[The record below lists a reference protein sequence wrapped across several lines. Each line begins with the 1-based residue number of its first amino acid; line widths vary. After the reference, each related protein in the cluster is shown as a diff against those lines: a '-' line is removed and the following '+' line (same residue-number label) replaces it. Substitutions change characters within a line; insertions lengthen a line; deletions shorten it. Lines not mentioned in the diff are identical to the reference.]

1 MKGIIE
7 MSIKKEIEIMIYEE
21 TKRRKEYSKRAYKMK
36 RKKIKRKIKHFFNL
50 VPTLMLVGVIGF
62 TSCKSTKQVPITTSP
77 TGIIAYTKKNK
88 VYVNGEFFTSEGW
101 NILKNNE
108 HIARVE
114 AVEWNYI
121 DGEFER
127 SVYVTLLKTRED
139 SYEDIKN
146 LLLYIALSFP
156 DAKVSISKNSFPTK
170 TNIKRNRDNLIE
182 IKID

>member
-1 MKGIIE
+1 
-7 MSIKKEIEIMIYEE
+7 MSIKKEIETMIYEE
-21 TKRRKEYSKRAYKMK
+21 TQRRKEYGKRACKIK
-36 RKKIKRKIKHFFNL
+36 KKKIKRKVKRFFNL
-50 VPTLMLVGVIGF
+50 VPTLMLVGIIGF
-62 TSCKSTKQVPITTSP
+62 TSCKSTKPPPISP
-77 TGIIAYTKKNK
+77 STTGIKAHAKNNK
-88 VYVNGEFFTSEGW
+88 IYVNGEFFSSVGW

-108 HIARVE
+108 YIARVE

-121 DGEFER
+121 DGKFER

-156 DAKVSISKNSFPTK
+156 DAKISISKNSFPTK
-170 TNIKRNRDNLIE
+170 TNIKRNMDNLIE

>member
-1 MKGIIE
+1 MNNKMNISE
-7 MSIKKEIEIMIYEE
+7 EIKIMILEE
-21 TKRRKEYSKRAYKMK
+21 ERRKREYGKRACKLKKRRM
-36 RKKIKRKIKHFFNL
+36 KRKIKRFFNL
-50 VPTLMLVGVIGF
+50 VPTLMLVGIIGF
-62 TSCKSTKQVPITTSP
+62 TSCKSTKPSSVTPPIT
-77 TGIIAYTKKNK
+77 GITAHAKKNK
-88 VYVNGEFFTSEGW
+88 IYVNGEFFSSEGW

-121 DGEFER
+121 DGKFER

-139 SYEDIKN
+139 NYEDIKN

-156 DAKVSISKNSFPTK
+156 DAKISISKNSFPTK

-182 IKID
+182 IKIK